1 MNAAEGSTPKTED
14 TPHARR
20 AAQSAH
26 ETIDRLAARGEAVE
40 ERLRETKDE
49 LEEKARRRA
58 GQARERSQ
66 QWADRV
72 HDYVL
77 EHPLAS
83 LGAAFVAGFF
93 LSTLNRRH
101 R

>member
-1 MNAAEGSTPKTED
+1 MSTAESKNED
-14 TPHARR
+14 TSHARR

-26 ETIDRLAARGEAVE
+26 ETIDKLAARGEAAE
-40 ERLRETKDE
+40 ERLREAKDE
-49 LEEKARRRA
+49 VEERARRKA
-58 GQARERSQ
+58 AQARERSQ
-66 QWADRV
+66 ELADRV

-77 EHPLAS
+77 EHPLIS

-93 LSTLNRRH
+93 LSSFNRR

>member
-1 MNAAEGSTPKTED
+1 MNVTEGSTPKTED
-14 TPHARR
+14 TPAARR

-58 GQARERSQ
+58 AEARERSQ
-66 QWADRV
+66 QWVDRV
-72 HDYVL
+72 HGYVL

-83 LGAAFVAGFF
+83 LGAAFVAGLFV
-93 LSTLNRRH
+93 STLNRRH

>member
-20 AAQSAH
+20 AAQAAH

-40 ERLRETKDE
+40 ERLRETKEE
-49 LEEKARRRA
+49 LEERARRRA
-58 GQARERSQ
+58 EQARERSRVF
-66 QWADRV
+66 ADRV

-77 EHPLAS
+77 QHPFAS
-83 LGAAFVAGFF
+83 LGAAFAAGLF
-93 LSTLNRRH
+93 LSALNRRH